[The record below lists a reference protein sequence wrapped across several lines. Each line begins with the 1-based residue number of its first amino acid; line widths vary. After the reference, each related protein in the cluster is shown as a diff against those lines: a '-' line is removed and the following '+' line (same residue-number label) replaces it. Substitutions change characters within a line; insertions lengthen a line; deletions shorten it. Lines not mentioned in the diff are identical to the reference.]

1 MLSVL
6 YTHVFKIQ
14 AFDGWR
20 WLETS
25 EFAEGPVAYSGV
37 RAAAHVEVTGA
48 LTSAAFLF
56 VEELAAMWAAA
67 LWVF

>member
-25 EFAEGPVAYSGV
+25 EFAEGPVVYSGV
-37 RAAAHVEVTGA
+37 RAAVHVEAAGA
-48 LTSAAFLF
+48 FASAAFLF
-56 VEELAAMWAAA
+56 L
-67 LWVF
+67 